1 MARKILFISLV
12 GFIGSALLFD
22 LNKSG
27 SSTVHVQAIPLDAES
42 KQRILGATVQITM
55 VRQEVQDT
63 VSESTSESVAA
74 LSRTL
79 ALTTAEG
86 IGTLVTLE
94 GEILLVTHNHWPQMA
109 GSAKPDLVRFH
120 DAQGELLLEIDGVDF
135 YYNTLYRDGG
145 TLLMRV
151 PDKLANKLEPAGEV
165 SDSQSLAPGDIVHVV
180 HHQPGTEMEL
190 GFMAAQVTAVS
201 QDGLHSVVTLQ
212 SANGHSIEPGDSGG
226 GIWFNGKLIGNMW
239 MTIREERSYFGIPG
253 TTTIRVTDRS
263 RAAGLTTNLL
273 TESLTSSKDTYTTMH
288 QTDKTSF

>member
-1 MARKILFISLV
+1 MARKILFISMI
-12 GFIGSALLFD
+12 GFIGSVLLFD
-22 LNKSG
+22 LIRSG
-27 SSTVHVQAIPLDAES
+27 SSTAHVQAFPLDAKS

-63 VSESTSESVAA
+63 MCESTSESIAE
-74 LSRTL
+74 LSRMQTI
-79 ALTTAEG
+79 TVAEG

-94 GEILLVTHNHWPQMA
+94 GVILLVTHNHWPQMV
-109 GSAKPDLVRFH
+109 GSAKPDLVRIH

-151 PDKLANKLEPAGEV
+151 PDELANKLEPDGEV
-165 SDSQSLAPGDIVHVV
+165 SESQSLAPGDIVHVV
-180 HHQPGTEMEL
+180 HHQPGSEMEL
-190 GFMAAQVTAVS
+190 GFMAAQVTAVN
-201 QDGLHSVVTLQ
+201 QDGLHSVMTLQ

-226 GIWFNGKLIGNMW
+226 GIWLNGKLIGNMW
-239 MTIREERSYFGIPG
+239 MTIREERRYFGIPE

-273 TESLTSSKDTYTTMH
+273 AESLMSSKDMYTMH
-288 QTDKTSF
+288 